1 MELANA
7 FLIFANYVLVPSIT
21 YGAQLA
27 LGALG
32 VTLIFGVLRFSNF
45 SHGEMMSF
53 GTMVT
58 ILVTWVFQKS
68 SISIYPLPTAL
79 LALPIGILATVCFAL
94 AADKVVYSYYREV
107 KAKPVI
113 LMMASLGIMFV
124 LNGVVRLFV
133 GPGDRQFFDG
143 ERFIVTASEVKAYTG
158 LAEGVSIR
166 STQAI
171 TVFVAILLFVLLY
184 LFLQKTRAG
193 TAMRAYS
200 DNRTLA
206 TLSGINSHAVV
217 RITWILAA
225 SLAVVAGVLYGL
237 DKSFKPFTY
246 FQILLPIFAATIVG
260 GVGNPLGAVVGGF
273 IISFSEIA
281 LTYPYRKVVLYIF
294 PDIDLNGHILQL
306 VPTDY
311 KFSISFTILVLVL
324 LFRPSGLFRGVSL

>member
-1 MELANA
+1 MEIANALLVLAN
-7 FLIFANYVLVPSIT
+7 FVFVPAIT

-32 VTLIFGVLRFSNF
+32 VTLVFGVLRFSNF

-58 ILVTWVFQKS
+58 IMATWAFQNS
-68 SISIYPLPTAL
+68 AISIYPLPTAL
-79 LALPIGILATVCFAL
+79 LALPFGVLATVLFAL
-94 AADKVVYSYYREV
+94 TADKAVYSYYREV

-124 LNGVVRLFV
+124 LNGIVRLFV

-143 ERFIVTASEVKAYTG
+143 ERFIVTASQVKSYTG

-166 STQAI
+166 STQVI
-171 TVFVAILLFVLLY
+171 TVIIAVTLFAALY

-206 TLSGINSHAVV
+206 TLSGINSNAVV
-217 RITWILAA
+217 RTTWILAA

-273 IISFSEIA
+273 VVSFSEIA
-281 LTYPYRKVVLYIF
+281 LTYPYRKVYLYLF
-294 PDIDLNGHILQL
+294 PEADLNGHLLQL
-306 VPTDY
+306 IPTDY
-311 KFSISFTILVLVL
+311 KFAISFTILVLVL
-324 LFRPSGLFRGVSL
+324 LVRPSGLFRGIKL